1 MITSITKDSVV
12 LVTGS
17 AGMVVLFSPSREA
30 SEVALLTAIPNR
42 PVLLRARFREREKER
57 ERERTEEK
65 MRIEFTTSWSPL
77 LRYTSTGTVSGPKY
91 IGRV

>member
-12 LVTGS
+12 LVTGPP
-17 AGMVVLFSPSREA
+17 GWLFFFLSREA

-57 ERERTEEK
+57 ERERERE
-65 MRIEFTTSWSPL
+65 REN
-77 LRYTSTGTVSGPKY
+77 RREDEN
-91 IGRV
+91 RVYDILVPPAPVYQHRDRKWT